1 MLGGGQEAGLVT
13 PKGARETRQVCLSWG
28 KANAFI
34 CGGSHSHL
42 RMRDGQVVR
51 EIFLGGGVARMQFL
65 PIEIR
70 AAERVEC
77 SREAGNPAAHEKGP
91 GLFGGADEL
100 LLVR

>member
-13 PKGARETRQVCLSWG
+13 PKGAPETRQVCLSWG

-34 CGGSHSHL
+34 CRGSHSHL
-42 RMRDGQVVR
+42 HIRDSRVVR
-51 EIFLGGGVARMQFL
+51 EIFPGGVARMQFL

-77 SREAGNPAAHEKGP
+77 SREAGNPAAYEKGP
-91 GLFGGADEL
+91 GLYGGADEL